1 MLLTYLLTR
10 IKYEKDK
17 CPLFCSVFGSSV
29 PCPSHPPAI
38 WRLVVIHFIVSI
50 AGISWEKSFI
60 NINGYEE
67 EPPLNKN
74 FKLHDS
80 EIALISLTIRIEGIF
95 LETRAIGN
103 FRGRLACPHQQR
115 TLHTCILLA
124 NEWSV
129 ECMVVF
135 THLPVIP
142 FGYPSSDHMDIRAK
156 WNGET
161 ASGFCILGGFCAH
174 CIHWALIF
182 WSWKEESG
190 TQRLFCVY
198 RFSPVGW
205 AWVPVL
211 YGAWRCFL
219 LSFPLGSAISP
230 ASRGIFLVFPFRAQ
244 PGC

>member
-1 MLLTYLLTR
+1 MR
-10 IKYEKDK
+10 K
-17 CPLFCSVFGSSV
+17 
-29 PCPSHPPAI
+29 
-38 WRLVVIHFIVSI
+38 
-50 AGISWEKSFI
+50 
-60 NINGYEE
+60 N
-67 EPPLNKN
+67 PPLNKN

-95 LETRAIGN
+95 LETRAIWN
-103 FRGRLACPHQQR
+103 FRGRLACPHKQR

-156 WNGET
+156 WNEET

-174 CIHWALIF
+174 RIHWAVIF
-182 WSWKEESG
+182 WSWKAESG

-219 LSFPLGSAISP
+219 LSFPLSSAISP
-230 ASRGIFLVFPFRAQ
+230 ASAGHLLSLPLSCTTWSLWGIHVPKSCVSPATCRMAKILFFFHSHRRRITIE
-244 PGC
+244 